1 MFVVLIY
8 LTIITLLV
16 RQHHWSLEA
25 FWGPSATEIY
35 LTEVSKVTQMPN
47 QWHYTT
53 SDGFAHV
60 AVFSWHFNFHIDHV
74 LPLLLF
80 LVLFLSNS
88 MIFCTFSL
96 CLHVNRPPALVVS
109 FRSQL
114 SFFSRYPSFFFSLP
128 FCKCSPAFSV
138 SFLEFFPK
146 CIHFLT

>member
-1 MFVVLIY
+1 MVLIY
-8 LTIITLLV
+8 LTIRTLLV

-35 LTEVSKVTQMPN
+35 LNEVSKVTRMPN
-47 QWHYTT
+47 QWNDTT
-53 SDGFAHV
+53 LYIITPPQMV
-60 AVFSWHFNFHIDHV
+60 LLMLQCFHIDHV

-80 LVLFLSNS
+80 LVLFLSYS
-88 MIFCTFSL
+88 MIFYTFSL
-96 CLHVNRPPALVVS
+96 CLHVNRPPALVVC

-128 FCKCSPAFSV
+128 FYKCSPAFSV
-138 SFLEFFPK
+138 SFLEFSPK